1 MRIYTTE
8 GIIFKT
14 VKYSETSIICDIYTR
29 EKGLRSYIVSGVRT
43 SRSGSKAAIYRPLN
57 LIEIVAYDNEGENLN
72 RIKEIYLNHHFQHLN
87 SDVVLSA
94 IGIFMLE
101 VSRNAIKEKEPN
113 QDLYTFL
120 LNWFLFL
127 DNKLNYHPCLHLRFM
142 IELSIQLGFGPME
155 NYGNGNFNFDL
166 LDATFCNYPAGGDYI
181 LDQDESGALFELI
194 TYQKDNLYN
203 LQMTKALRIKTA
215 ENLINYFKIH
225 ISGFR
230 DLNSFDVLK
239 NVL

>member
-1 MRIYTTE
+1 
-8 GIIFKT
+8 
-14 VKYSETSIICDIYTR
+14 
-29 EKGLRSYIVSGVRT
+29 
-43 SRSGSKAAIYRPLN
+43 
-57 LIEIVAYDNEGENLN
+57 
-72 RIKEIYLNHHFQHLN
+72 
-87 SDVVLSA
+87 
-94 IGIFMLE
+94 
-101 VSRNAIKEKEPN
+101 
-113 QDLYTFL
+113 
-120 LNWFLFL
+120 
-127 DNKLNYHPCLHLRFM
+127 
-142 IELSIQLGFGPME
+142 ME

-181 LDQDESGALFELI
+181 LDLDESGALVELI